1 MPLSTQIRWQG
12 WTSHETKALMKK
24 VLLVIGGCLSLGL
37 GILGIVVPLL
47 PTTPLVLL
55 SAWCFARSSDRLYN
69 WLINHPRFGQVIL
82 NWQNHRGMQASHKK
96 KALLLTI
103 ASFILSIALAPM
115 MEIKILLVFIG
126 ICVMTGVSL
135 IRVIPDS

>member
-1 MPLSTQIRWQG
+1 
-12 WTSHETKALMKK
+12 MKK

-69 WLINHPRFGQVIL
+69 WLISHPRFGQVIL
-82 NWQNHRGMQASHKK
+82 NWQNHRGMQAKHKK
-96 KALLLTI
+96 KALLLTV
-103 ASFILSIALAPM
+103 ASFVFSIALAPM
-115 MEIKILLVFIG
+115 NLKILLVVIA
-126 ICVMTGVSL
+126 ICVMTRVSL
-135 IRVIPDS
+135 IRVIPETDTHNN

>member
-1 MPLSTQIRWQG
+1 
-12 WTSHETKALMKK
+12 MKK

-55 SAWCFARSSDRLYN
+55 SAWCFARSCDRLYN
-69 WLINHPRFGQVIL
+69 WLISHPRFGQVIL
-82 NWQNHRGMQASHKK
+82 NWQNHRGMQAKHKK
-96 KALLLTI
+96 KALLLTV
-103 ASFILSIALAPM
+103 ASLVFSIALAPM
-115 MEIKILLVFIG
+115 NLKILLVVIG

-135 IRVIPDS
+135 IRVIPETNGHNN

>member
-1 MPLSTQIRWQG
+1 
-12 WTSHETKALMKK
+12 MKK

-69 WLINHPRFGQVIL
+69 WLISHPRFGQVIL
-82 NWQNHRGMQASHKK
+82 NWQNHRGMQAKHKK

-103 ASFILSIALAPM
+103 ASFVFSIALAPM
-115 MEIKILLVFIG
+115 KIKILLVFIG

-135 IRVIPDS
+135 IRVIPETNAQNN

>member
-1 MPLSTQIRWQG
+1 M
-12 WTSHETKALMKK
+12 MKK
-24 VLLVIGGCLSLGL
+24 ILLVIGGCLSLGL

-55 SAWCFARSSDRLYN
+55 SAWCFARSSDRLYS

-82 NWQNHRGMQASHKK
+82 NWQNHRGMQAKHKK

-103 ASFILSIALAPM
+103 ASFIISIILAPL

-126 ICVMTGVSL
+126 ICVMTGIGR
-135 IRVIPDS
+135 IRVIPDTDQPP

>member
-1 MPLSTQIRWQG
+1 MI
-12 WTSHETKALMKK
+12 KK
-24 VLLVIGGCLSLGL
+24 ILLAIAGCLSLGF

-69 WLINHPRFGQVIL
+69 WLINHPRFGLVIL
-82 NWQNHRGMQASHKK
+82 NWQNHRGMQAKHKK

-103 ASFILSIALAPM
+103 ASFVLSIALAPLA
-115 MEIKILLVFIG
+115 EIKFLLVLIC
-126 ICVMTGVSL
+126 ICVMTGVSR
-135 IRVIPDS
+135 IKVIPEQDLSSRAVLDNPDVS